1 MHSKLSDSATY
12 RARAAAYSAC
22 AQQDVPPE
30 ATAAFLYLE
39 EMWLVI
45 AEVADINLQ
54 NLSRSFVD
62 GDALPLSLE

>member
-1 MHSKLSDSATY
+1 MHSKQLDSATY
-12 RARAAAYSAC
+12 RARAAAFSAC

-45 AEVADINLQ
+45 AEVADNLE
-54 NLSRSFVD
+54 NSSRSLVD
-62 GDALPLSLE
+62 DDSFPLSPE